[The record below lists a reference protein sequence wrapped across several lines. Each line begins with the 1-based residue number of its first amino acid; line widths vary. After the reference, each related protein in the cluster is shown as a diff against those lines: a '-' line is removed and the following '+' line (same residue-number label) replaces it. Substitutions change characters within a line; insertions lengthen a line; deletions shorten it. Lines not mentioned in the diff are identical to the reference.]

1 MDKKVERPLS
11 VTILALIVLII
22 SVSNLIRLIQTTRL
36 WDFVSEV
43 VYIHPLY
50 LVISGLVWG
59 FLGVTLVWGLW
70 KAERWSV
77 LLAKIGAIAYLI
89 YLWIDRLLIR
99 TYQAGKG
106 NHVYALI
113 ISVIV
118 LVWIFWMF
126 SRPSVKDYFG
136 VTNE

>member
-1 MDKKVERPLS
+1 MDKKIKRPLS
-11 VTILALIVLII
+11 VTILILIVLII
-22 SVSNLIRLIQTTRL
+22 SVSSLIRLIQTARL

-43 VYIHPLY
+43 VYLHPLY
-50 LVISGLVWG
+50 LVKNGLVWG
-59 FLGVTLVWGLW
+59 FLGVILVWGLW

-99 TYQAGKG
+99 TYQAGSG
-106 NHVYALI
+106 IHVYALI

-126 SRPSVKDYFG
+126 SRPNVKDYFG

>member
-1 MDKKVERPLS
+1 MDKKIERPLS
-11 VTILALIVLII
+11 VTILILIVLII
-22 SVSNLIRLIQTTRL
+22 SVSSLIRLIQTARL

-43 VYIHPLY
+43 VYLHPLY
-50 LVISGLVWG
+50 LVINGLVWG

-99 TYQAGKG
+99 TYQAGRG
-106 NHVYALI
+106 IHLYALI

-126 SRPSVKDYFG
+126 SRPNVKDYFG